1 MRTIVAFKDGDKIPS
16 EPNSHQKC
24 FRCKGELGL
33 LGSAGIWI
41 ASNCKIVISIKVEPT
56 SKEDKIILS
65 WEWFC
70 EACFEQ
76 IKKFVK
82 DK

>member
-1 MRTIVAFKDGDKIPS
+1 MRTIVTFKDGDKIPS

-24 FRCKGELGL
+24 FRCKDELGL
-33 LGSAGIWI
+33 L
-41 ASNCKIVISIKVEPT
+41 ASNCKIVISITSEPT
-56 SKEDKIILS
+56 LKEDKIILS